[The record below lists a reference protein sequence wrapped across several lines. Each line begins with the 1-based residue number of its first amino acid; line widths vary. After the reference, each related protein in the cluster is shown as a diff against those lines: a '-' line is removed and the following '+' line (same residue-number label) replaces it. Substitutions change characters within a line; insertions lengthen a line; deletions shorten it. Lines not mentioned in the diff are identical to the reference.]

1 MSHLSVEILYE
12 SKEKNLF
19 CSYQLLFLLY
29 QYEKI
34 KSYQLYDDCLC
45 NNLYWQA
52 SEYEVCEYMS
62 I

>member
-1 MSHLSVEILYE
+1 MLFQHVFENYKVLKIILDMSHLSVEILYE

-34 KSYQLYDDCLC
+34 KGYQL
-45 NNLYWQA
+45 
-52 SEYEVCEYMS
+52 
-62 I
+62 